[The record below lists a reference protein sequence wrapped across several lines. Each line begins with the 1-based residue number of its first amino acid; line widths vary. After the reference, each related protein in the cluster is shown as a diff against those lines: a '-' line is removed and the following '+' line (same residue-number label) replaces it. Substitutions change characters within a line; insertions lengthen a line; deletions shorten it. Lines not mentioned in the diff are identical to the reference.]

1 MDHVKKHPTGL
12 VTCPAMA
19 RRSTKGA
26 KQAGAGAIPALEL
39 RAHLERLEGP
49 GQSGPGRC
57 WLVLGEEAF
66 LRAEALLAL
75 EEVLLG
81 PEGGIDRVELDGA
94 RAAPA
99 EVLDEL
105 RARPFFG
112 RGQRRLVVV
121 RNAGSAGQKGGLVGD
136 HGEALAAWV
145 AGASGA
151 SLLVVEAAKVNGRF
165 KGTKALQQVAV
176 TVSCDPPDESGL
188 LSFVRARAR
197 HWGRPLGKGA
207 DVALVE
213 RLGGHDVS
221 LTALDAEVQ
230 KLAAAGQGPASP
242 EEVLALC
249 AVGSSEESFGLVD
262 CVGRGEVGA
271 TLEKLQAI
279 FRDGLVANGERQR
292 DPSGIAFML
301 LGLLR
306 WDLGRLLRGRAL
318 LDRGVRPFQI
328 ASDLRVFRDKD
339 RFAERLRRADRAAL
353 GRRHELLRAADA
365 ALKASADPRATL
377 TDVVVRLARAEQR
390 RRGAGPVTTGPVTT
404 GPVTTGPVRAPR
416 RW

>member
-1 MDHVKKHPTGL
+1 MAMDGVKEKARAARPEVSEPSANVL
-12 VTCPAMA
+12 AMA
-19 RRSTKGA
+19 RRGGKGTKS
-26 KQAGAGAIPALEL
+26 AGSRAIPALEL
-39 RAHLERLEGP
+39 RQHLGQAEGP
-49 GQSGPGRC
+49 PPRG

-66 LRAEALLAL
+66 LRAEALAAL
-75 EEVLLG
+75 DEALLG
-81 PEGGIDRVELDGA
+81 PDGGLNRVELDGA
-94 RAAPA
+94 RVGPA

-112 RGQRRLVVV
+112 RAERRLVVV
-121 RNAGSAGQKGGLVGD
+121 RNAGSSGQKGGLVGD
-136 HGEALAAWV
+136 QGEALAAWL
-145 AGASGA
+145 AGSTG
-151 SLLVVEAAKVNGRF
+151 SSVLVVEAAKVNGRF
-165 KGTKALQQVAV
+165 KGTKALQEAA
-176 TVSCDPPDESGL
+176 TTIECAPPDESGL
-188 LSFVRARAR
+188 LGFVRARAR
-197 HWGRPLGKGA
+197 HWGRPLAKGA

-230 KLAAAGQGPASP
+230 KLAAAGTEPATP
-242 EEVLALC
+242 QEVLALC

-271 TLEKLQAI
+271 SLEKLQAI

-318 LDRGVRPFQI
+318 LDKGVRPFQI

-339 RFAERLRRADRAAL
+339 RFADRLRRADRATL

-377 TDVVVRLARAEQR
+377 TDVVVRLARADQR
-390 RRGAGPVTTGPVTT
+390 RGRLEQPAA
-404 GPVTTGPVRAPR
+404 VTTGPVRQPR